1 LKKVGAIAH
10 GRRLYLTSHFRFSP
24 DSANFSGAR
33 RWQLSGYTGRANAVA
48 TWIRSN
54 IKCVSRIALLAL
66 AIQFALSFGHFHA
79 SAYAATPASEFGSA
93 LSKFSLAGSLTAQV
107 ADTRSARQPGSNHDS
122 GEHPRDICAI
132 CVIMAMA
139 NAALFATPPSL
150 PLPQIVE
157 FSRLATQA
165 KFACVASASA
175 AFQPRAPP
183 IS

>member
-1 LKKVGAIAH
+1 M
-10 GRRLYLTSHFRFSP
+10 
-24 DSANFSGAR
+24 
-33 RWQLSGYTGRANAVA
+33 

-66 AIQFALSFGHFHA
+66 AMQFALSFGHFHA
-79 SAYAATPASEFGSA
+79 IAATSAPEFGSA
-93 LSKFSLAGSLTAQV
+93 LSKFSFAGSLTA
-107 ADTRSARQPGSNHDS
+107 RSARQPGSNHDS

-132 CVIMAMA
+132 CVVMTMA

-157 FSRLATQA
+157 FSRLDTQA

>member
-1 LKKVGAIAH
+1 MRCGM
-10 GRRLYLTSHFRFSP
+10 
-24 DSANFSGAR
+24 
-33 RWQLSGYTGRANAVA
+33 

-66 AIQFALSFGHFHA
+66 AIQFALSFGHFH
-79 SAYAATPASEFGSA
+79 SEFGSA

-132 CVIMAMA
+132 CVVMAMA